1 MARLRSEHRRN
12 EIARLAA
19 SHGLTSVEELSAR
32 FGVTASTIRR
42 DLALLTAQGK
52 LARTYGGALSLE
64 PHPEASLRQRL
75 GEAHEAK
82 QAIGAWA
89 AAQVIPGENVVLDG
103 GSTNAAL
110 AAELK
115 DFRNLSVATIGLTSL
130 EALADAEDIEVI
142 LLGGRLRTVS
152 QSFVGPVTEAALE
165 RMSFDRAFMGA
176 DGVRADRGICEKD
189 LEQTRLKELMM
200 SRADHVYVLAHG
212 AKLGEAPFHAWA
224 VMPARWTLVTDDS
237 ATPQQIRPFEAAGVE
252 VVVVEVADEVTE
264 HPGA

>member
-1 MARLRSEHRRN
+1 MRRTRPSRPSPPGRPPRS
-12 EIARLAA
+12 
-19 SHGLTSVEELSAR
+19 
-32 FGVTASTIRR
+32 
-42 DLALLTAQGK
+42 
-52 LARTYGGALSLE
+52 
-64 PHPEASLRQRL
+64 
-75 GEAHEAK
+75 
-82 QAIGAWA
+82 
-89 AAQVIPGENVVLDG
+89 IPGENVVLDG

-110 AAELK
+110 AEELK
-115 DFRNLSVATIGLTSL
+115 DFRGLSVATIGLTSL

-189 LEQTRLKELMM
+189 LQQTRLKELMM

-237 ATPQQIRPFEAAGVE
+237 ATAAAATHLQGGGRRGRRRRRR
-252 VVVVEVADEVTE
+252 
-264 HPGA
+264 PGAAPRAPGPERAGRSTDRAAIAPA